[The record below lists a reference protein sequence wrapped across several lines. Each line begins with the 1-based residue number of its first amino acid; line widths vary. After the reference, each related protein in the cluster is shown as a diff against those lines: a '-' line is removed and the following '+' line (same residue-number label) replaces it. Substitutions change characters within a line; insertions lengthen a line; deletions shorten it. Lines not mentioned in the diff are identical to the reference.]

1 MNELNTLKQTEQGNR
16 DSKGHCV
23 QTCRSIKWMEW
34 WRRNGNTSPP
44 LYLRSALMEGGCYWE
59 ILSIVSWQLHIHGE
73 KSKTTALCVKSTET
87 PRYTCLFIC
96 TVSMNTHKIP
106 TAEYRNGFV
115 WCGATASDFNAV
127 WGSTFVWMGLT
138 AINWSSVLTVKSC
151 PVLLSRKQTTK
162 RETHRASYLCAW
174 IFIFEHLQSGFFL
187 LWNLNCLSKQ
197 GFLPLYVCVCFIC
210 SFMPPTVQ
218 WFSMKKNGTKGFPHW
233 VCRL

>member
-34 WRRNGNTSPP
+34 WRRNGNTRPP

-59 ILSIVSWQLHIHGE
+59 VLSIVSWQQLHIHGE
-73 KSKTTALCVKSTET
+73 KAKQQHCVWNPQRLPDIHVYLFALTN
-87 PRYTCLFIC
+87 
-96 TVSMNTHKIP
+96 VSINTHKIP
-106 TAEYRNGFV
+106 TAEYRKGFV

-174 IFIFEHLQSGFFL
+174 IFFIFEHLQSGFFFAL
-187 LWNLNCLSKQ
+187 KLKL
-197 GFLPLYVCVCFIC
+197 FI
-210 SFMPPTVQ
+210 
-218 WFSMKKNGTKGFPHW
+218 
-233 VCRL
+233 